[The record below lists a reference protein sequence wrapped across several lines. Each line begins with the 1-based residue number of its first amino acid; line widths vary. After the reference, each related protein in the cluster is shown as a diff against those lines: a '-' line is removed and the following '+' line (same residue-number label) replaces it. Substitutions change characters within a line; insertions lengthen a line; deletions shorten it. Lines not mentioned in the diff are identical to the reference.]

1 MLVRTNPAITL
12 VFGVSNETDL
22 IVRGGDIMRDLI
34 ITIAGIG
41 LFVAAMLIG
50 GLDIYR
56 LLLIGGLGGISGLLC
71 KVSK

>member
-1 MLVRTNPAITL
+1 
-12 VFGVSNETDL
+12 
-22 IVRGGDIMRDLI
+22 MRDLI

-41 LFVAAMLIG
+41 LFVTAMLIG

-56 LLLIGGLGGISGLLC
+56 LLIIGGLGGISGLLC